1 MFFDLQEPGAVET
14 GRPLISLTFSPI
26 NLQHLQLPWFLHGF
40 VSPLF
45 FPNAMDFKTD
55 SLQPIFAPVFSQT
68 GKLALKHL

>member
-55 SLQPIFAPVFSQT
+55 SLQPIFAPVFFH
-68 GKLALKHL
+68 KLENWL